1 MTFYM
6 LLRIIN
12 ETKTQFKFSENNC
25 IVLFSDARFKI
36 NQKY

>member
-12 ETKTQFKFSENNC
+12 ETKAQFKFSEKNC
-25 IVLFSDARFKI
+25 IVFGCPF
-36 NQKY
+36 

>member
-12 ETKTQFKFSENNC
+12 ETKAQFKFSESNC
-25 IVLFSDARFKI
+25 FVFGCTFQNKS
-36 NQKY
+36 